1 MKLRYS
7 STSPYARKVLVCAAE
22 RGLSETIEIIA
33 TVPGNLESGL
43 RAENPLDKVPAL
55 ITDDGMALYDSPVIC
70 EYLDSLPGGPALFPP
85 AGADRWRALRLQALA
100 DGLLDA
106 ALASVMESRRPE
118 GERSAGFVTLQK
130 GKINRALDEMNA
142 DIAALEGALHIGI
155 VTVGCAL
162 GYLDLRFAD
171 DDWRKDRPAL
181 DAWFE
186 GFSQRPSMTETA
198 PPA

>member
-106 ALASVMESRRPE
+106 ALAPETQAVYEANIKDAIHRSVFGSPTY
-118 GERSAGFVTLQK
+118 FVDGDMFYGQD
-130 GKINRALDEMNA
+130 R
-142 DIAALEGALHIGI
+142 
-155 VTVGCAL
+155 
-162 GYLDLRFAD
+162 LDLVERAPVTPFAG
-171 DDWRKDRPAL
+171 DW
-181 DAWFE
+181 
-186 GFSQRPSMTETA
+186 
-198 PPA
+198 PPRSP

>member
-70 EYLDSLPGGPALFPP
+70 EYLDSLPGGPLCFRPP
-85 AGADRWRALRLQALA
+85 GPI
-100 DGLLDA
+100 G
-106 ALASVMESRRPE
+106 
-118 GERSAGFVTLQK
+118 GGRSACRLS
-130 GKINRALDEMNA
+130 
-142 DIAALEGALHIGI
+142 
-155 VTVGCAL
+155 
-162 GYLDLRFAD
+162 
-171 DDWRKDRPAL
+171 P
-181 DAWFE
+181 
-186 GFSQRPSMTETA
+186 TA
-198 PPA
+198 CSTPPWPV